1 MGWLVSA
8 CRRSMDGVGT
18 AAISPLRNFISKT
31 SQAEVGLHAYTDGLV
46 DGLVVGFS
54 DRIGGIWRFDVCIS
68 TPVTSVWTLCKAQST
83 SPRLQHC
90 DGIRRPSM
98 PC

>member
-18 AAISPLRNFISKT
+18 AAISSLRNFISKT
-31 SQAEVGLHAYTDGLV
+31 SQAKVRLQSYADGLV

-54 DRIGGIWRFDVCIS
+54 DGTGGIWRFDVCIS
-68 TPVTSVWTLCKAQST
+68 TPVASVWTLCKAQST

-90 DGIRRPSM
+90 DGARRLSM